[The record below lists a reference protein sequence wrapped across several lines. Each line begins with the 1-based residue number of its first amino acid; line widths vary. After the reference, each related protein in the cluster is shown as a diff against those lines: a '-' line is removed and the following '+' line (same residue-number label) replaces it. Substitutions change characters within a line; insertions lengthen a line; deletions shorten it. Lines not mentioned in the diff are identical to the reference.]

1 MDQSNK
7 LALDVA
13 EDTVGYKLSLTLR
26 AYNSE
31 ALRHSF
37 RHQPKVKLWAYL
49 PPSLQS
55 RITVLVQFLQTQP
68 TALLHTK
75 NEWPLPRLVPDDN

>member
-37 RHQPKVKLWAYL
+37 RHQPK
-49 PPSLQS
+49 
-55 RITVLVQFLQTQP
+55 TQP